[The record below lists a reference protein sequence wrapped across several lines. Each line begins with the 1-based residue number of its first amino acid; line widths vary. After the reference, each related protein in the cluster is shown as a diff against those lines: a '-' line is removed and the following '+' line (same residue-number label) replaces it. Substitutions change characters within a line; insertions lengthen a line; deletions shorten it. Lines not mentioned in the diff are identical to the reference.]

1 VPVAVIADAHLS
13 GPGGP
18 SGPLLEQLAA
28 LPEQGCGRLVLLGD
42 IFQAWIGSPR
52 FETADIIAVVDA
64 LRGLRRRGLRI
75 DYIEGNRDFYLKD
88 SPYADAFDQVGT
100 EVAFEAGGTRYLAV
114 HGDGLNDRDWRYRFW
129 RDLSKSAPVRFAVT
143 HIPRRFAHKMVH
155 STERHLSQTNFKH
168 KVRIPEEAIL
178 RYAERRL
185 AEGHDVL
192 LLGHFHEPRIW
203 QVKGGEVRLLEAWYT
218 SRRVEW
224 LPEPSPPAPLPQ
236 AGEGRGLEGSSNLPG
251 DRG

>member
-1 VPVAVIADAHLS
+1 MRVAVIADAHLS

-18 SGPLLEQLAA
+18 AGPLLEQLAA
-28 LPEQGCGRLVLLGD
+28 LPGQGCDRLILLGD

-52 FETADIIAVVDA
+52 FETAEIAALVEA
-64 LRGLRRRGLRI
+64 LRGLRRQGLRI

-114 HGDGLNDRDWRYRFW
+114 HGDGLNDRDWKYRFW
-129 RDLSKSAPVRFAVT
+129 RDLSKSAPIRFVVT
-143 HIPRRFAHKMVH
+143 HIPRGLAHKMVH
-155 STERHLSQTNFKH
+155 STERRLSQTNFKH

-178 RYAERRL
+178 GYAERRL

-192 LLGHFHEPRIW
+192 LLGHFHEPRVW
-203 QVKGGEVRLLEAWYT
+203 PVKGGEVRLLEAWFT

-224 LPEPSPPAPLPQ
+224 LG
-236 AGEGRGLEGSSNLPG
+236 GE
-251 DRG
+251 